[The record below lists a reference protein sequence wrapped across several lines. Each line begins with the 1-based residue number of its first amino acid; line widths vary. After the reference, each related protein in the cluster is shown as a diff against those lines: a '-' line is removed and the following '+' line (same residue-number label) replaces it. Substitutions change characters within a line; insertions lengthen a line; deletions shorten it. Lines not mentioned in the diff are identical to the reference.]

1 MDTYDAWV
9 IYTPGRK
16 GTSILCAT
24 PRQINNRG
32 HVVICTV
39 VTRIE
44 QLISCNALFSR
55 LNLNSN

>member
-39 VTRIE
+39 VESLRHIY
-44 QLISCNALFSR
+44 SCEALFAR